1 MRNNTYCNVLKGDPG
16 KLFKGHS
23 FNLTQE
29 TYGEST
35 TLTLVQNYFNSQNVI
50 STYSVNDN
58 TTNVIYTYYPFG
70 GGRLPQWFQNYC
82 KEIAKLDL
90 PLNQKYRT
98 GKFELV
104 IMSMHAHVSLNI
116 LIKGLAFKT
125 HSENIDTFAE
135 IRYEWG
141 KIRHWLKNINLNE
154 LLNADITTENQLILP
169 INI

>member
-1 MRNNTYCNVLKGDPG
+1 MKNNSYCNLLKGDPG

-23 FNLTQE
+23 FNLSQE

-35 TLTLVQNYFNSQNVI
+35 TLTLVQNYFNSQNVT

-70 GGRLPQWFQNYC
+70 NSIPQWFQNYC
-82 KEIAKLDL
+82 REIAKLGL

-98 GKFELV
+98 DKFELV
-104 IMSMHAHVSLNI
+104 IMSMHAHISLNI
-116 LIKGLAFKT
+116 PIKGLAFKA
-125 HSENIDTFAE
+125 HRENIDTFAE

-141 KIRHWLKNINLNE
+141 KLRHWLKNINLNE
-154 LLNADITTENQLILP
+154 LLNADITAENQLILP